1 MKKFVPFLV
10 ILIFLWSCQTKTKT
24 SSDNQSE
31 PTPVTFSLSELWATD
46 TIMKTPESVLYD
58 PKRDVLYVANMNRT
72 EEGDDTGFI
81 SRLDTD
87 GTVIDMYWIDGLNEP
102 RGMGIYND
110 LLFATDMDR
119 LLIIDI
125 EKGEVQK
132 MIPVEGAVFLNDLS
146 IGEDGTVY
154 FSDSRAGKVQ
164 TWKDGEIT
172 DWIPEIN
179 GPNGLFDE
187 GNNILVSASGDGEV
201 RLVDKSTG
209 QYDVI
214 ATGVGVDGIEYT
226 GIDDYYII
234 SEWKGVIH
242 VISDNTIQKLLDTEA
257 EKKNTADI
265 GYNMEKKIVYVPT
278 FFDNRVVAYQLNM
291 EKE

>member
-1 MKKFVPFLV
+1 MKKFIPLIV
-10 ILIFLWSCQTKTKT
+10 ILIFLWSCQTKT

-31 PTPVTFSLSELWATD
+31 PDPITFSLSELWATD

-58 PKRDVLYVANMNRT
+58 AKRGVLYVANMNRT

-102 RGMGIYND
+102 RGMGIHGD

-119 LLIIDI
+119 LLVIDI
-125 EKGEVQK
+125 EKGEVQQ
-132 MIPVEGAVFLNDLS
+132 MVPVEGSVFLNDLS
-146 IGEDGTVY
+146 IAEDGTVF
-154 FSDSRAGKVQ
+154 FSDSRSDKVQ
-164 TWKDGEIT
+164 TYKDGEIT
-172 DWIPEIN
+172 DWIPEIS

-187 GNNILVSASGDGEV
+187 GEEILVGAQGAEEV
-201 RLVDKSTG
+201 RLVNKETG
-209 QYDVI
+209 DYKVL
-214 ATGVGVDGIEYT
+214 ASGVRVDGIEHT
-226 GIDDYYII
+226 GIDDYYIV

-242 VISDNTIQKLLDTEA
+242 MIGNDTIQKLLDTEA
-257 EKKNTADI
+257 QKKNTADI

-278 FFDNRVVAYQLNM
+278 FFDNRVVAYQLEM
-291 EKE
+291 EE

>member
-1 MKKFVPFLV
+1 MKKFIPLIV
-10 ILIFLWSCQTKTKT
+10 ILIFLWSCQTKT
-24 SSDNQSE
+24 SADSQLESD
-31 PTPVTFSLSELWATD
+31 PITFSLSELWATD

-58 PKRDVLYVANMNRT
+58 AKRGVLYVANMNRT

-81 SRLDTD
+81 SKLDTD

-102 RGMGIYND
+102 RGMGIHGD

-119 LLIIDI
+119 LLVIDI

-132 MIPVEGAVFLNDLS
+132 MVPVEGSVFLNDLS
-146 IGEDGTVY
+146 VGEDGTVY

-164 TWKDGEIT
+164 TYKDGEIA

-179 GPNGLFDE
+179 SPNGLFDE
-187 GNNILVSASGDGEV
+187 GEEILVAASGDSEV

-209 QYDVI
+209 EYEVV

-226 GIDDYYII
+226 GIDDYYIV

-242 VISDNTIQKLLDTEA
+242 MIGNDTIQKLLDTEA
-257 EKKNTADI
+257 QKKNTADI

-278 FFDNRVVAYQLNM
+278 FFDNRVVAYKLGM
-291 EKE
+291 EE

>member
-1 MKKFVPFLV
+1 MKKFIPLLV
-10 ILIFLWSCQTKTKT
+10 ILVFLWSCQTK
-24 SSDNQSE
+24 SPAENQSD
-31 PTPVTFSLSELWATD
+31 PDPITFSLSELWATD

-58 PKRDVLYVANMNRT
+58 AKRGVLYVANMNRT

-87 GTVIDMYWIDGLNEP
+87 GNVIDLHWIDGLNEP
-102 RGMGIYND
+102 RGMGIYGD

-125 EKGEVQK
+125 EKGEVQE
-132 MIPVEGAVFLNDLS
+132 MVPVEGSVFLNDLS
-146 IGEDGTVY
+146 VADDGTVF

-164 TWKDGEIT
+164 TYKDGEIT

-187 GNNILVSASGDGEV
+187 GADILVAASGDGEV
-201 RLVDKSTG
+201 RLVNKATG
-209 QYDVI
+209 EYDVL

-226 GIDDYYII
+226 GIDDYYVI

-242 VISDNTIQKLLDTEA
+242 MIGNDTIQKLLDTEA
-257 EKKNTADI
+257 QKKNTADI

-278 FFDNRVVAYQLNM
+278 FFDNRVVAYQLKM
-291 EKE
+291 EE